1 MFRFAY
7 FRDLIEY
14 RDVVGQLVKQYLTM
28 RYKRT
33 FLGFLWTLV
42 TPLLTMTVM
51 AMVFSQLMRFG
62 VEDFAVYLFSGL
74 VPWWVFANGVMN
86 SGNALLSNEAII
98 KKIYIPKQVFP
109 TASLMGVVVDS
120 VFSTAALF
128 IIMLFLGVV
137 PTAALSIL
145 PLSFFL
151 LVIFVYGIV
160 LLQSI
165 LVVYFRDMAHV
176 VPILIQ
182 TLFYLT
188 PILYPLSVIPEQYAY
203 LMDLNPMYHFVELF
217 HKPIYDGEFPGGAT
231 IVAAAILAFGSLF
244 IGMSI
249 FNSFSDKVI
258 FRM

>member
-1 MFRFAY
+1 MVRVTY
-7 FRDLIEY
+7 FRDLLEY
-14 RDVVGQLVKQYLTM
+14 RDVVSQLVKQYLTM

-62 VEDFAVYLFSGL
+62 VEDFAIYLFSGL

-86 SGNALLSNEAII
+86 SGGALLNNEAIS
-98 KKIYIPKQVFP
+98 KKIYIPKQIFP
-109 TASLMGVVVDS
+109 TASLVGVVVDS
-120 VFSTAALF
+120 IFSTAALF
-128 IIMLFLGVV
+128 IIALFLGIV
-137 PTAALSIL
+137 PTVALSIL

-188 PILYPLSVIPEQYAY
+188 PILYPLSLIPEQYTY

-217 HKPIYDGEFPGGAT
+217 HKPIYDGEFPDGGT
-231 IVAAAILAFGSLF
+231 IVVAAVLAFGSLF
-244 IGMSI
+244 IGIGI
-249 FNSFSDKVI
+249 FDSFSDKVI